1 MLFGSSHKLVNALA
15 VGMLCLSMAA
25 CRPIAEQVNSPN
37 AEPLS
42 TANTASSIDL
52 ALGNPSNA
60 STADRNNFLII
71 RRAYALSYNNSKG
84 ILNWIEWKTTGSDL
98 GDKLDRPDFHPD
110 ARLPDGFRRIN
121 TFDYNGSG
129 YDRGHMC
136 PSADRFGDA
145 EANEE
150 TFAMTN
156 IVPQTGDLNQF
167 PWEKLE
173 SYSRSIARRGFD
185 VYTIA
190 GVYGDAGTIK
200 GKIMVPTNCWKIIL
214 SVRPG
219 RQLTDPASRRTNY
232 SG

>member
-1 MLFGSSHKLVNALA
+1 MTGGICA
-15 VGMLCLSMAA
+15 
-25 CRPIAEQVNSPN
+25 
-37 AEPLS
+37 
-42 TANTASSIDL
+42 
-52 ALGNPSNA
+52 
-60 STADRNNFLII
+60 
-71 RRAYALSYNNSKG
+71 RA
-84 ILNWIEWKTTGSDL
+84 
-98 GDKLDRPDFHPD
+98 
-110 ARLPDGFRRIN
+110 
-121 TFDYNGSG
+121 
-129 YDRGHMC
+129 
-136 PSADRFGDA
+136 ADRFGDA

-219 RQLTDPASRRTNY
+219 RQLTDPASGARIMAVDMPNIRGIAGNDWCRYKTTVAAIEQKTGY
-232 SG
+232 KLLEILPLEIRDKFERSQP